1 MEYSMI
7 LILRVQSSFP
17 RTGTNCETGKT
28 PILFRLVL
36 LTVRQPEEFCYPAGL
51 VAALHFSL
59 VSKLRLNIS
68 PHCCDTTEVSKGNS
82 SGNCREF
89 HCIWNTWKE
98 IINISVLGLF
108 S

>member
-36 LTVRQPEEFCYPAGL
+36 LTVQQPEEFCYPAGL

-68 PHCCDTTEVSKGNS
+68 SHCCDTTEVQ
-82 SGNCREF
+82 RETHQVTAGSF
-89 HCIWNTWKE
+89 IVFG
-98 IINISVLGLF
+98 ILGKK